1 MATLCYDL
9 IDQKRAYTE
18 FLSSLQLINTPGMN
32 YLVNSQKSALA
43 GRYEAMF
50 TDIPPVAQSVNY
62 VTYALR
68 ESVIQVLDN
77 VEDEKVEV
85 EDNTIDDIIEDALQG
100 LDIGQV
106 EEQPET
112 VVDNLQASND
122 ENLFYKK

>member
-1 MATLCYDL
+1 
-9 IDQKRAYTE
+9 
-18 FLSSLQLINTPGMN
+18 MN

-68 ESVIQVLDN
+68 ESVVQVLDN
-77 VEDEKVEV
+77 VKEEKVEV
-85 EDNTIDDIIEDALQG
+85 KDNTIDNIIEDALQG

-112 VVDNLQASND
+112 VVDNIQTNND
-122 ENLFYKK
+122 ENLFYKKLVLFLSTTD